1 MFDYL
6 IVGAGLSGGVCA
18 RLLAEKGE
26 KVLVIDKRN
35 HIGGN
40 CYDYYD
46 DYGVLVHKYGP
57 HIFHTENKRV
67 WDFLSRFTEWY
78 KYQHRVLSFVD
89 GRLVSMPINVDTI
102 NELYGT
108 NYTSE
113 NISSFYDKIKIN
125 LETINNSKDSVIS
138 QVGEE
143 LYEKF
148 FKNYTKKQ
156 WGIYPE
162 ELDKEVTSRI
172 PIRFNRDGRYFTNK
186 YQAMP
191 LHGYT
196 RLFEKMLD
204 HKNIKIMLNTNFKE
218 IKEEVS
224 YKKLIYTA
232 PIDEFF
238 DNMYGKLQYRSLDF
252 VMENYNKEFYQE
264 VGTVNYPND
273 YDFTRITEFK
283 HLTGQIASSTTI
295 MKEYSKAEGEPYYP
309 VPKKENKE
317 IYSKYLNESK
327 KLDNTYFIGRL
338 ANYKYSNMDVVVYEA
353 LNLIDKIERE
363 I

>member
-6 IVGAGLSGGVCA
+6 IVGAGLSGSVFA

-57 HIFHTENKRV
+57 HIFHTENKKV
-67 WDFLSRFTEWY
+67 WDFLSKFTDWY

-89 GRLVSMPINVDTI
+89 GRLVPMPINVDTI

-125 LETINNSKDSVIS
+125 LEIINNSKDSVIS

-186 YQAMP
+186 YQGMP

-196 RLFEKMLD
+196 RLFEEMLD

-218 IKEEVS
+218 IKEEVI

-283 HLTGQIASSTTI
+283 HLTGQILNSTTI
-295 MKEYSKAEGEPYYP
+295 MKEYSKSEGEPYYP

-317 IYSKYLNESK
+317 IYLKYLNESK
-327 KLDNTYFIGRL
+327 KLENTYFIGRL

-353 LNLIDKIERE
+353 LNLIDKIERK